1 MDTLERLAAGQTVFL
16 QIAAYVEMRRRV
28 WPLGKSVVV
37 VTKDPSLPIQ
47 VSLILE
53 PGINYLQPRPFRSAM
68 DSETIVDAKKFPI
81 SQLDGGE
88 KAPSDNIVVST
99 LSLLKMEAS
108 PDRHYGVSQKKI
120 QQIAERVGRV
130 LIAALIRARQ
140 IPDIC

>member
-1 MDTLERLAAGQTVFL
+1 
-16 QIAAYVEMRRRV
+16 
-28 WPLGKSVVV
+28 
-37 VTKDPSLPIQ
+37 
-47 VSLILE
+47 
-53 PGINYLQPRPFRSAM
+53 M